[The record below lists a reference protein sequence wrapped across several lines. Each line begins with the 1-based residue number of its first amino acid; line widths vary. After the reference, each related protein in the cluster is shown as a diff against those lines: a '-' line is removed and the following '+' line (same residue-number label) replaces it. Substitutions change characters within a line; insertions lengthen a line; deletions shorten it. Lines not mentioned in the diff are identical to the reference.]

1 MTNTEKVAYIRGLAE
16 GLELDDSKKE
26 VKVLNAIIDL
36 LDDLAMSLADLEDG
50 YSEIVIVDKA
60 RDSADI
66 KLANLLQKGDVVIT
80 QDYGVAAMALGK
92 GAAALDQ
99 NGRIYNEEN
108 MDRLLF
114 ERYLGQKNRC
124 VGGASHRAMG
134 MKGPKRRTAEEDASF
149 EKSLCRLLEIPTKE

>member
-1 MTNTEKVAYIRGLAE
+1 MRILVDADACPVKRIVVRLAKTKQVPVIMVA
-16 GLELDDSKKE
+16 DTSH
-26 VKVLNAIIDL
+26 
-36 LDDLAMSLADLEDG
+36 DLEDG

-99 NGRIYNEEN
+99 NGRIYSESN
-108 MDRLLF
+108 MDQLLF
-114 ERYLGQKNRC
+114 ERHLGQKNRRI
-124 VGGASHRAMG
+124 GGASHRAMG
-134 MKGPKRRTAEEDASF
+134 MKGPRRRSSEEDASF
-149 EKSLCRLLEIPTKE
+149 EKSLCRLLEILMKE

>member
-1 MTNTEKVAYIRGLAE
+1 MRILVDADACPVKRIVVRLAKTKQVPVIMVA
-16 GLELDDSKKE
+16 DTSH
-26 VKVLNAIIDL
+26 
-36 LDDLAMSLADLEDG
+36 DLEDG